1 MNFKDIWK
9 PPFHHTDL
17 YIFSSN
23 NVMTYIGKEPENICN
38 LLNDTGGN
46 KYNNIELRNSV
57 ELYTNG
63 KYLGTIRGWGHLTG
77 SLRLDPEKA
86 AIIQDLFIEWI
97 LKRISNE
104 TEE

>member
-9 PPFHHTDL
+9 LPFHCTDL

-23 NVMTYIGKEPENICN
+23 NVMVYTGKETENICS
-38 LLNDTGGN
+38 LLNGDEGN
-46 KYNNIELRNSV
+46 KYNDIELKNSV
-57 ELYTNG
+57 ELYTNE

-77 SLRLDPEKA
+77 SLKLDPEKA
-86 AIIQDLFIEWI
+86 AAIQDLFIEWI

-104 TEE
+104 TEK